1 MVCHCLMCGRKASS
15 LFCFFLYY
23 NIFFV
28 FFSSFL
34 IFYFTNFNCILF
46 VLLWLFSY
54 CSVPIYK

>member
-1 MVCHCLMCGRKASS
+1 M
-15 LFCFFLYY
+15 FFFII
-23 NIFFV
+23 IFFVFV

-54 CSVPIYK
+54 CSVPI